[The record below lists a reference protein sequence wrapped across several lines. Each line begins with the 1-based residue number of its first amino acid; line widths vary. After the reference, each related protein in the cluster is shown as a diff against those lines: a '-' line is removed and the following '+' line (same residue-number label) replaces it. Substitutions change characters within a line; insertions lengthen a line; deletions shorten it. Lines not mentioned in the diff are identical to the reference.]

1 MKIVITDGYALNPGD
16 LDWSRIEAFGDV
28 TVYDRT
34 PANLV
39 AERCQGA
46 DVVLTNK
53 TPITKETI
61 NALAGTKLISVLA
74 TGYNIVDTAAARL
87 QNLVVCNVP
96 GYSTPGVAQHT
107 IALLLELTNH
117 TGLHATSV
125 AQGEWVTSKDWS
137 YSKAP
142 VLELAGKTFGLV
154 GFGNIGRQTALIAAA
169 LGMKIVYHTPTRK
182 QGIDFAEYVTLPQL
196 FESSDVVSLHCPYNA
211 ATDKLVNESLLALMK
226 PTAYLLN
233 TARGQLVD
241 EAALAAAL
249 NNDVIAGAGLDV
261 LSAEPPPASNPLL
274 HAKNCI
280 ITPHIAWGTK
290 EARLRVLDITAR
302 NIQAFLDG
310 KPVNVVS

>member
-61 NALAGTKLISVLA
+61 NALTGTKLISVLA

-169 LGMKIVYHTPTRK
+169 LGMKIIYHTPTRK

-249 NNDVIAGAGLDV
+249 NNGVIAGAGLDV

-274 HAKNCI
+274 DAKNCI

-290 EARLRVLDITAR
+290 EARLRVLDITAK
-302 NIQAFLDG
+302 NIQAFLEG
-310 KPVNVVS
+310 KPVNVVN

>member
-16 LDWSRIEAFGDV
+16 LDWSSIEAFGDV

-61 NALAGTKLISVLA
+61 SALTGTKLISVLA

-87 QNLVVCNVP
+87 QNLTVCNVP

-169 LGMKIVYHTPTRK
+169 LGMKIIYHTPTRK
-182 QGIDFAEYVTLPQL
+182 QGVDFAEYVSLPQL

-211 ATDKLVNESLLALMK
+211 ATDKLVNQSLLALMK

-249 NNDVIAGAGLDV
+249 NTGVIAGAGLDV
-261 LSAEPPPASNPLL
+261 LSAEPPPAGNPLL
-274 HAKNCI
+274 QAKNCI

-290 EARLRVLDITAR
+290 EARLRVLDITAK

-310 KPVNVVS
+310 HPVNVVS

>member
-16 LDWSRIEAFGDV
+16 LDWSSIEAFGDV

-61 NALAGTKLISVLA
+61 NTLTSTKLISVLA

-117 TGLHATSV
+117 IGLHATSV
-125 AQGEWVTSKDWS
+125 AQGDWVTSKDWS

-169 LGMKIVYHTPTRK
+169 LGMKIIYHTPTRK

-211 ATDKLVNESLLALMK
+211 ATDKLVNEGLLALMK

-249 NNDVIAGAGLDV
+249 NKGVIAGAGLDV
-261 LSAEPPPASNPLL
+261 LSAEPPSASNPLL

-290 EARLRVLDITAR
+290 EARLRVLDITAK
-302 NIQAFLDG
+302 NIQAFLEG
-310 KPVNVVS
+310 KPVNVVN

>member
-61 NALAGTKLISVLA
+61 NTLSGTQLISVLA

-154 GFGNIGRQTALIAAA
+154 GFGNIGRQAALIAAA
-169 LGMKIVYHTPTRK
+169 LGMKIIYHTPTRK
-182 QGIDFAEYVTLPQL
+182 QGIDFAEYVPLPQL
-196 FESSDVVSLHCPYNA
+196 FENSDVVSLHCPYNA

-249 NNDVIAGAGLDV
+249 NNGVIAGAGLDV

-290 EARLRVLDITAR
+290 EARLRVLDITAK

-310 KPVNVVS
+310 KPVNVVN